1 MQTPKLNTF
10 SIFVWALLSVVSL
23 LYLYSDHSGTG
34 SADKKISGRE
44 LSKNNDSVNHTVRQA
59 GLFGNIGEHFYSFNE
74 REEWKRDMERACY
87 ELDKRIDKFE
97 KDSVK
102 LSGSRKDSLITYIS
116 SLKQKREEIQKK
128 IDDEFP
134 GTDEKKW
141 DEFKNKIK
149 TVWGEVETYANDI
162 VMKIYENKEQ

>member
-1 MQTPKLNTF
+1 MQSPKLNRF
-10 SIFVWALLSVVSL
+10 SIFVWALLTVVCL
-23 LYLYSDHSGTG
+23 LYLYSDHSGSDSSIIKTHNRMLG
-34 SADKKISGRE
+34 KKQ
-44 LSKNNDSVNHTVRQA
+44 DSVNKTIQQA
-59 GLFGNIGEHFYSFNE
+59 GIIGSFGEHFYSFSE
-74 REEWKRDMERACY
+74 RDEWKRDMERACY

-102 LSGSRKDSLITYIS
+102 LSGIKKDSLMTYIS
-116 SLKQKREEIQKK
+116 SLKQKREEIREK
-128 IDDEFP
+128 IEDEFP

-149 TVWGEVETYANDI
+149 TVWGEVETYAKDI

>member
-10 SIFVWALLSVVSL
+10 SIFVWVLLTVVCL
-23 LYLYSDHSGTG
+23 LYLYSDHSRTDSGEAKTHNQALG
-34 SADKKISGRE
+34 KKG
-44 LSKNNDSVNHTVRQA
+44 DSINQGIQQA
-59 GLFGNIGEHFYSFNE
+59 GILGSLKEHFYSFNE
-74 REEWKRDMERACY
+74 RDEWKRDMERACY
-87 ELDKRIDKFE
+87 ELDKRIDKFQ

-102 LSGSRKDSLITYIS
+102 LSGVKKDSLITYIA

-141 DEFKNKIK
+141 DEFKNRVK